1 MIYPGWV
8 HQLIAKTVCS
18 QLRHEYAG
26 TCRSVECLRVKLVD
40 EELVEGCQFICC
52 NILCRSMTGRK
63 CGDSVPEVAASMYSM
78 VCVETILM

>member
-26 TCRSVECLRVKLVD
+26 TCRSVDCPLVKLVGVV
-40 EELVEGCQFICC
+40 L
-52 NILCRSMTGRK
+52 
-63 CGDSVPEVAASMYSM
+63 EVGVSY
-78 VCVETILM
+78 VL